1 MDRPLTCQEF
11 VELVT
16 EYLEGSLDPA
26 ERTRFEAH
34 LAQCPGCD
42 TYLDQMRE
50 TARIAGR
57 VEEEHLAEP
66 ARSRLLDAFRTWK
79 RG

>member
-1 MDRPLTCQEF
+1 MDRPLTCQEL

-16 EYLEGSLDPA
+16 EYLEGSLGPA
-26 ERTRFEAH
+26 ERARFEAH
-34 LAQCPGCD
+34 IAQCPGCA

-66 ARSRLLDAFRTWK
+66 ARTRLLDAFRAWK